1 MLNLFPCTNMEVIKG
16 VLKGKKY
23 LSSTS
28 KAQEDMYPQKAVLS
42 PEKEI
47 DHVYTQLSH
56 YNLAH

>member
-1 MLNLFPCTNMEVIKG
+1 MDVIKG

-28 KAQEDMYPQKAVLS
+28 KAQEDMYQQKAVLS